1 MRNILKMPPPHEEAS
16 MSRAIEVLRKTGS
29 EIFASVGA
37 AVIVFTDGRR

>member
-1 MRNILKMPPPHEEAS
+1 
-16 MSRAIEVLRKTGS
+16 MSRAVKEQHKTGS